1 MMIGPNGFSPAG
13 MSPDPQAAERRR
25 RRFVAN
31 RAFGAIKAQHAARRT
46 PLQALADALNDF
58 ASSTPFLVCHVA
70 WFLGWI
76 LYNTGLLG
84 FEPFDPYPFGF
95 LTLVVSLEAIFLSIF
110 VLMSQK
116 RESAIAELREELALQ
131 VNLRMEEEVTKTLQ
145 LVSGLYTR
153 LGHVVGEDPDL
164 HEMLEPLDVKTIE
177 HELLAQIHS
186 ASGSP
191 WQRKKRAQAVE
202 DAALA
207 IADAAAATAAAADID
222 VIQSPG
228 GNGRAAPGNDEPR
241 QSDPPAAA
249 T

>member
-1 MMIGPNGFSPAG
+1 MEEIPPAN
-13 MSPDPQAAERRR
+13 PEIEVDPSERRR

-31 RAFGAIKAQHAARRT
+31 RAFGAIKAQHSERRT
-46 PLQALADALNDF
+46 NLQAAADTLNDV
-58 ASSTPFLVCHVA
+58 ASSTQFLALHVV
-70 WFLGWI
+70 WFGGWI
-76 LYNTGLLG
+76 LYNTGVFG
-84 FEPFDPYPFGF
+84 NTPFDPYPFGF

-116 RESAIAELREELALQ
+116 RESAIAELREEVALQ

-177 HELLAQIHS
+177 SELLEQIS
-186 ASGSP
+186 VASGTP

-207 IADAAAATAAAADID
+207 IAVAAAKVEAAVDAEDRPR
-222 VIQSPG
+222 SPE
-228 GNGRAAPGNDEPR
+228 RPPVQGNDRRADRHP
-241 QSDPPAAA
+241 
-249 T
+249 